1 MDDQWDNLSR
11 YIETKNQLEGLFAS
25 IETINKEYAKINE
38 SYEKSD
44 EQIIRTTARRTSNTY
59 FETAVKWRE
68 KRIKKGDPY
77 TLEEFKEKLRE
88 ARTLEDRH
96 DYSHLQASHPSNPH
110 SSLYATT
117 IHNKDYSTERT
128 VFTGHQ
134 FAGMAVHGNPPFLG
148 HVETILPRSRPSSPS
163 RSQPDNYVQKE
174 IRRAVQEELKKN
186 QFRK

>member
-1 MDDQWDNLSR
+1 LDDQWDNLSR

-25 IETINKEYAKINE
+25 IETINMEYAKINE

-77 TLEEFKEKLRE
+77 TLEDFKEKLRE
-88 ARTLEDRH
+88 ARTLEIDTIIFIFR
-96 DYSHLQASHPSNPH
+96 LVILPTLTL
-110 SSLYATT
+110 LYMLLLFT
-117 IHNKDYSTERT
+117 IKTIAQPERT

-148 HVETILPRSRPSSPS
+148 PARGNNTTKIQAILT
-163 RSQPDNYVQKE
+163 
-174 IRRAVQEELKKN
+174 LKISA
-186 QFRK
+186 